1 MNVHFSYKVNKTPDI
16 EKDLNHQIEK
26 LRKRLQVFRP
36 ELIHLKGI
44 VEQNSPREG
53 FLVSLNLRLPSGQMA
68 VQETAPA
75 ASAALKTAFDEL
87 LKQLTKH
94 KDMLR
99 SSHKWA
105 RRRSGTTRRAEAESV
120 PFEQTLAAVQPPTV
134 SLEDIRTYIN
144 ANLLR
149 LERFVDRE
157 IQYREAADLL
167 PPDSVSKEEVIDEA
181 VARALGDGIDRPERL
196 AIEPWLYQLSMRA
209 LDEAASR
216 TNDEVESVRLQ
227 DSARKFNVRATDE
240 AHLQYHQ
247 PDETLTRENTIRD
260 DRTAT
265 PEDIAASDEMV
276 AMVYLALRSASD
288 VDREAFILNAIEGFT
303 IEEIAAISE
312 RKPEEVRASIQAA
325 REQLRKSPPVAN
337 RLRDKLLQK
346 TGAL

>member
-1 MNVHFSYKVNKTPDI
+1 MNVHFTYKINKTPDI
-16 EKDLNHQIEK
+16 EKDINHQIEK
-26 LRKRLQVFRP
+26 FSKRLQVFRP

-53 FLVSLNLRLPSGQMA
+53 VLVSLNLRLPSGQMA
-68 VQETAPA
+68 VQESAPGA
-75 ASAALKTAFDEL
+75 NAALRAAFDEL

-105 RRRSGTTRRAEAESV
+105 RRRSGSTRRGETESV

-134 SLEDIRTYIN
+134 SPEDIRTYVN
-144 ANLLR
+144 ANLSR

-157 IQYREAADLL
+157 IQYREVADLL
-167 PPDSVSKEEVIDEA
+167 PTDSITKEEIIDEA
-181 VARALGDGIDRPERL
+181 VARALGDGIDKPERL
-196 AIEPWLYQLSMRA
+196 SLEPWLYQLSMRV
-209 LDEAASR
+209 LDELAR
-216 TNDEVESVRLQ
+216 EGEQIESVRLE
-227 DSARKFNVRATDE
+227 DSARKSNVRATDE

-247 PDETLTRENTIRD
+247 PDETLTRESTIRD

-288 VDREAFILNAIEGFT
+288 VDREAFILNAVEGFT

-312 RKPEEVRASIQAA
+312 RKPEEVRASIMSA

-337 RLRDKLLQK
+337 RLKDKLLQN
-346 TGAL
+346 TGTI

>member
-16 EKDLNHQIEK
+16 EKDINHQIEK

-36 ELIHLKGI
+36 DLIHLKGI

-75 ASAALKTAFDEL
+75 ANAALKSAFDEL
-87 LKQLTKH
+87 LQQLTKH

-105 RRRSGTTRRAEAESV
+105 RRRSGTTRRGERNSV

-134 SLEDIRTYIN
+134 SPEDIRTYVN
-144 ANLLR
+144 ANLSR
-149 LERFVDRE
+149 LERFVERE
-157 IQYREAADLL
+157 LQYREASDLL
-167 PPDSVSKEEVIDEA
+167 PPESVTKEEVIDEA
-181 VARALGDGIDRPERL
+181 VARALSDGTEKPERL
-196 AIEPWLYQLSMRA
+196 TLEPWLYQLSIRV
-209 LDEAASR
+209 LDELASD
-216 TNDEVESVRLQ
+216 NAGGPESVRLQ

-276 AMVYLALRSASD
+276 AMVYLALRNASD

-312 RKPEEVRASIQAA
+312 RKSEDVRISIQTA

-346 TGAL
+346 TGTV

>member
-1 MNVHFSYKVNKTPDI
+1 
-16 EKDLNHQIEK
+16 
-26 LRKRLQVFRP
+26 
-36 ELIHLKGI
+36 
-44 VEQNSPREG
+44 
-53 FLVSLNLRLPSGQMA
+53 MA

-75 ASAALKTAFDEL
+75 PTAALKAAFDEL
-87 LKQLTKH
+87 LQQLTKH

-105 RRRSGTTRRAEAESV
+105 RRRSGTTRRGERESV

-134 SLEDIRTYIN
+134 SPEDIRSYVN
-144 ANLLR
+144 ANLSR

-167 PPDSVSKEEVIDEA
+167 PADSVTKEDVIDEA
-181 VARALGDGIDRPERL
+181 VARALGDGTEKPERL
-196 AIEPWLYQLSMRA
+196 TLEPWLYQLSMRV
-209 LDEAASR
+209 LDEMGADDS
-216 TNDEVESVRLQ
+216 DGVESVRLQ

-247 PDETLTRENTIRD
+247 PDETLTRESTIRD

-276 AMVYLALRSASD
+276 TMVYLALRSASD
-288 VDREAFILNAIEGFT
+288 MDREAFILNAVEGFT

-312 RKPEEVRASIQAA
+312 RKPEEVRESIRAA

-346 TGAL
+346 TGTV